1 MTGYPPDQPPPPD
14 HQPPPAYQTTVQQ
27 APRNGLGTAA
37 LILGIVGAVS
47 GVIPFMFWLAGT
59 LGLIGLI
66 LGFIARGRVKRGE
79 ATNGTAALWG
89 IITSAVALVLSV
101 VGLVILVGLIGTV
114 AEDVGTTPADPAPQ
128 PAEPA
133 PESASAQEEPAEP
146 APEAGPGIGDGAVD
160 GDFTFVVTAVEDGPP
175 IIGTADFGVEPQGKF
190 VLATMTITNNGDSAG
205 SFFGSNQFL
214 IDTEGRKASADD
226 EAAIYLDEA
235 QSLYEPINPGNST
248 TGIVV
253 FDIAVDAVPASLEL
267 HDSAFSGGV
276 TVTLTP

>member
-1 MTGYPPDQPPPPD
+1 MTDNPPDQQPPPD
-14 HQPPPAYQTTVQQ
+14 YQPPPGYQTAVQQ

-37 LILGIVGAVS
+37 LVLGIIGAVS

-101 VGLVILVGLIGTV
+101 VGLVIVVGLIGTV

-128 PAEPA
+128 QPAETV
-133 PESASAQEEPAEP
+133 PESAPAQEEPAEP
-146 APEAGPGIGDGAVD
+146 APEAGPGIGDEAVD
-160 GDFTFVVTAVEDGPP
+160 GDFTFVVSSVENGPP
-175 IIGTADFGVEPQGKF
+175 IIGTADFGAEPQGKF
-190 VLATMTITNNGDSAG
+190 FLVTMTVTNNGDAPG
-205 SFFGSNQFL
+205 SFFGDNQYL
-214 IDTEGRKASADD
+214 IDTEGRKASADT
-226 EAAIYLDEA
+226 EAGIYLDEA
-235 QSLYEPINPGNST
+235 QSFYEEINPGNSL
-248 TGIVV
+248 TGVVV
-253 FDIAVDAVPASLEL
+253 FDIPVDAVPASLEL

-276 TVTLTP
+276 TVALG